1 MPKGQTVTYDRL
13 NTGNIVVKGTLIV
26 NELLT
31 AAHIQG
37 GGTIEAGEI
46 QCDTIEANIVRANI
60 VTARKIIGKKLFV
73 RDCRATDAVMATDFI
88 EANRLITQ
96 SLHIS
101 LSSISECDAQEI
113 MVLPQRN
120 RSLLRMLIASK
131 IRCIW
136 CSLLHHRVN
145 EDELSAD
152 DETDKA
158 EEEPLKEPPANSS
171 YDRTLVSAI
180 MEYLDDNG
188 YLIGAERRS
197 NEEAYDEVA

>member
-1 MPKGQTVTYDRL
+1 M
-13 NTGNIVVKGTLIV
+13 VKGTLIV

-46 QCDTIEANIVRANI
+46 QCDTIEANIVRADI

-73 RDCRATDAVMATDFI
+73 RDCRATDAVMAADFI
-88 EANRLITQ
+88 EADRLITK
-96 SLHIS
+96 SLYVS
-101 LSSISECDAQEI
+101 LSSISECGAQEI

-120 RSLLRMLIASK
+120 RSLLRMLMASK

-136 CSLLHHRVN
+136 CSLFYQRVN
-145 EDELSAD
+145 EDEFAVD

-188 YLIGAERRS
+188 YLIGTERRS